1 MDGVEDGTR
10 DEILSITKNSCR
22 TLIKYLKVSSENDLS
37 ILLNR
42 FGICL
47 INFLCLLLE
56 VELFNG
62 KETYG

>member
-22 TLIKYLKVSSENDLS
+22 TLIKYSKVSSENDLS

-47 INFLCLLLE
+47 INLLCLLLE
-56 VELFNG
+56 LELF
-62 KETYG
+62 K

>member
-56 VELFNG
+56 VELF
-62 KETYG
+62 K